1 MIENLPKCI
10 LNEFL
15 ELGVKKTTG
24 LADLADA
31 YWIAKT
37 AENLHKEDNN

>member
-1 MIENLPKCI
+1 MMIESLPENI
-10 LNEFL
+10 LYIFKD
-15 ELGVKKTTG
+15 LGVKKTTG

-37 AENLHKEDNN
+37 AIHKYK